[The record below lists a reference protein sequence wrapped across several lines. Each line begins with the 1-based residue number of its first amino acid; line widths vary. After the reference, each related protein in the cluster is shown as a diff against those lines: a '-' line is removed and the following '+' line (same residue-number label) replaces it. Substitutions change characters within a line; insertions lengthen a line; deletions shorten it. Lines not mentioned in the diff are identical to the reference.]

1 MPMPTTAP
9 APTTAPPPAPAPAP
23 ARAEPTVH
31 PDPTV
36 NVGATIEVDTDA
48 EAERAR
54 RITLTPADLDRQ
66 PLLSPQRVPVIA
78 FKAGRRARGVWVVT
92 TPMVVSRCWV
102 RPDGGEAWLAT
113 LRRPVR
119 IERPVRLTLRLW
131 LTAPR
136 AVPPTP

>member
-9 APTTAPPPAPAPAP
+9 PP
-23 ARAEPTVH
+23 ARAERTVRPGPTA
-31 PDPTV
+31 
-36 NVGATIEVDTDA
+36 NVEATIDADADA
-48 EAERAR
+48 EAEHAR
-54 RITLTPADLDRQ
+54 RITLTPADPDRQ
-66 PLLSPQRVPVIA
+66 PLLPPQRVPVIA
-78 FKAGRRARGVWVVT
+78 FEAGRRARGVWVVT

-119 IERPVRLTLRLW
+119 IARPVRLTLRLW

-136 AVPPTP
+136 AVPPAR